1 MGQIQ
6 IEDPK
11 NERRYD
17 PCLAGIRG
25 YGFLLV
31 FCAHYFRPE
40 LLAKPGTLRFNLLWV
55 LASPAVFAVPAFFV
69 LSGYLIGGILYHT
82 RNREGFFRV
91 FYTRRVLRV
100 FPVYYVTLLA
110 IAAFDVIKH
119 VPLDFRFWSHF
130 LYIQNLLPGPSY
142 RAGSVVMT
150 HFWSLAVEEQFYL
163 IWPLVVWR
171 FRDRRKLIAVISGLV
186 VVCCLIRLAAP
197 VLSISASRLGYFT
210 PTRADAI
217 LAGVLLSLVCENNLY
232 RRLVP
237 VAKWATIAGVITA
250 ALLTF
255 YKGAPWAYT
264 YVGRDVSLFL
274 ANVTAVGIV
283 VAVME
288 QGSLLN
294 RLCSQRWVCWLGA
307 LSYSLYI
314 FHLTF
319 SNFFIYYLTPRF
331 DAHMRHSLAL
341 LASSALAFCTTLGL
355 SVLSYRLIEGPIMRF
370 KRHIKYGAARAHVVS
385 QEIGEPALMS
395 AGD

>member
-31 FCAHYFRPE
+31 FCAHYFRPD
-40 LLAKPGTLRFNLLWV
+40 LLAKPGTLRLKLLSIP
-55 LASPAVFAVPAFFV
+55 ASPAVFAVPAFFV

-119 VPLDFRFWSHF
+119 VPLDFHFWSHF

-171 FRDRRKLIAVISGLV
+171 FRDRRKLIAVVSCLI
-186 VVCCLIRLAAP
+186 VVCCLVRLAAP
-197 VLSISASRLGYFT
+197 VLSISASRLGFFT

-217 LAGVLLSLVCENNLY
+217 LMGVLLSLVCESKLY
-232 RRLVP
+232 RRLIP
-237 VAKWATIAGVITA
+237 VAKWASIAGIITA

-255 YKGAPWAYT
+255 YKGAPWAFTYT
-264 YVGRDVSLFL
+264 GRDVSLLL
-274 ANVTAVGIV
+274 ANVTAVAIV

-307 LSYSLYI
+307 LSYSLYV

-319 SNFFIYYLTPRF
+319 SNFFIYSLTPRF
-331 DAHMRHSLAL
+331 DAHMRHSFAL

-355 SVLSYRLIEGPIMRF
+355 SVLSYRLIEGPIMRL
-370 KRHIKYGAARAHVVS
+370 KGHIKYGAARAHVVS